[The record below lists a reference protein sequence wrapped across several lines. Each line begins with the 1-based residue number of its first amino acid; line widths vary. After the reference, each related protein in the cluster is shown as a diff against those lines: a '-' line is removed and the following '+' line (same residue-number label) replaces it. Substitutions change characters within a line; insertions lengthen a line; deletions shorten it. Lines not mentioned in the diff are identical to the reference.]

1 MRCPLSDRVIHC
13 VLRRRFFSKGVT
25 CLVWFVLLYMD
36 MYLGII
42 YIYKYVHI
50 DVLVW
55 NICQ

>member
-13 VLRRRFFSKGVT
+13 VLRRRFFEGDNLFG
-25 CLVWFVLLYMD
+25 LVCVIIYGYVFRY
-36 MYLGII
+36 YI
-42 YIYKYVHI
+42 YIYVHM